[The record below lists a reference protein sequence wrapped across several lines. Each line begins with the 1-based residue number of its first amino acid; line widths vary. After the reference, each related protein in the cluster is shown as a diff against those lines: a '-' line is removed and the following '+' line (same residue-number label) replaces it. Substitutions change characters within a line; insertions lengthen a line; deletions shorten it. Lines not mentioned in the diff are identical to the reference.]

1 MKNLR
6 KFIALKMAV
15 FIMLASL
22 GTIPAVAQSNYL
34 TCGSNNNNYNYC
46 RVNTGNNVRLE
57 RKLSYSSCNYGYD
70 WGYDGR
76 GIWVNNG
83 CRAEF
88 SYGGGS
94 GKAAAIAGGAVL
106 GGVILAAVIAAK
118 KKKDA
123 EKKNEDEEA
132 SNNDTWDSGHEYV
145 PSYLVGSFRG
155 WNPDLRSYSDLTV
168 GPSGAISVRNSNGQ
182 YQNGRYD
189 NGSIKL
195 PWGRYEVER
204 NGDGFAVRNSNG
216 ESYNF
221 LRIR

>member
-1 MKNLR
+1 M
-6 KFIALKMAV
+6 
-15 FIMLASL
+15 
-22 GTIPAVAQSNYL
+22 
-34 TCGSNNNNYNYC
+34 
-46 RVNTGNNVRLE
+46 
-57 RKLSYSSCNYGYD
+57 
-70 WGYDGR
+70 
-76 GIWVNNG
+76 
-83 CRAEF
+83 
-88 SYGGGS
+88 
-94 GKAAAIAGGAVL
+94 L